1 MAHGFSAFR
10 HPGLLRFA
18 VGRFA
23 SAVGTTT
30 VSVAVGFQLYERTHS
45 PLALGLVGLVELI
58 PVLLLALPAGS
69 AADHFPRRNIAIL
82 AHLLLASCAIA
93 LMLLTVFEGPVAA
106 YYAVLFFVGV
116 AVAFRSPSVGAMV
129 PQLVPAEDFANANAL
144 MSSSYELASM
154 AGPALAGLL
163 IALHGGSSSWA
174 FGMATASHLL
184 FVAILLTLPKIPAVV
199 AKNRARKLSDYF
211 AGLRFVLRVKVFL
224 AAITLDLFAVL
235 LGGAVALLPIFAKDI
250 LHAGPTGLGWL
261 RAAPAIGALSMA
273 LLQTRLPAW
282 RQPGRVLL
290 ITVAGFGLA
299 TVGFGLS
306 RSFMLSFV
314 LLLMTG
320 VFDNVSV
327 VIRAT
332 LEQSLTPDVMRGRVS
347 AIHYVFIGLSNEL
360 GSFESGLTAHFF
372 GPVNS
377 VIGGGIGTMLVV
389 LFVAVMW
396 PQLREVAPL
405 HTLKPLPADE

>member
-1 MAHGFSAFR
+1 M
-10 HPGLLRFA
+10 
-18 VGRFA
+18 
-23 SAVGTTT
+23 
-30 VSVAVGFQLYERTHS
+30 GFQLYERTRS

-69 AADHFPRRNIAIL
+69 AADRFPRRSIAML
-82 AHLLLASCAIA
+82 AHGLLAACALA
-93 LMLLTVFEGPVAA
+93 LLVLTLLEGPVAA
-106 YYAVLFFVGV
+106 YYAVLFVVGV
-116 AVAFRSPSVGAMV
+116 AVAFRSPAVGAML

-144 MSSSYELASM
+144 VSSSQELASM

-163 IALHGGSSSWA
+163 IALNGGSSTWA
-174 FGMATASHLL
+174 FGMVAASHLL
-184 FVAILLTLPKIPAVV
+184 FVGVLISLPSFPAVM

-261 RAAPAIGALSMA
+261 RAAPAIGALAMA
-273 LLQTRLPAW
+273 LLQTRLSAW
-282 RQPGRVLL
+282 QRPGRVLL

-299 TVGFGLS
+299 TIGFGLS
-306 RSFMLSFV
+306 QSLWLSFV
-314 LLLMTG
+314 LLLITG
-320 VFDNVSV
+320 IFDNVSV

-332 LEQSLTPDVMRGRVS
+332 LEQALTPDVMRGRVS

-360 GSFESGLTAHFF
+360 GSFESGLTADLF
-372 GPVNS
+372 GPVGS
-377 VIGGGIGTMLVV
+377 VVGGGLGTIAVV
-389 LFVAVMW
+389 LFVALKW
-396 PQLREVAPL
+396 PQLRSVAPL
-405 HTLKPLPADE
+405 HTLRPLPVPAD

>member
-69 AADHFPRRNIAIL
+69 AADHFPRRTIAIL
-82 AHLLLASCAIA
+82 SHLLLASCAIA
-93 LMLLTVFEGPVAA
+93 LMVLTVFEGPVAA

-116 AVAFRSPSVGAMV
+116 AVAFRSPAVGAMV

-184 FVAILLTLPKIPAVV
+184 FVAILLTLPKFPSVM

-211 AGLRFVLRVKVFL
+211 VGLRFVLRVKVFL

-282 RQPGRVLL
+282 QKPGRVLL

-314 LLLMTG
+314 LLLITG
-320 VFDNVSV
+320 IFDNVSV

-360 GSFESGLTAHFF
+360 GSFESGLTADLF

-377 VIGGGIGTMLVV
+377 VVGGGIGTMVVV